1 MLQWSRR
8 NVSALR
14 LQPGTQRWYRYAKR
28 SWEPVTVAGK
38 RVRTMGLL
46 TDIANKMAAD
56 ERAQQLEDRLVDAI
70 ADAIKVVVDEDV
82 DREGQMDT
90 ARLSLA
96 IFRALAR
103 VAGQ

>member
-1 MLQWSRR
+1 
-8 NVSALR
+8 
-14 LQPGTQRWYRYAKR
+14 
-28 SWEPVTVAGK
+28 
-38 RVRTMGLL
+38 MGLL